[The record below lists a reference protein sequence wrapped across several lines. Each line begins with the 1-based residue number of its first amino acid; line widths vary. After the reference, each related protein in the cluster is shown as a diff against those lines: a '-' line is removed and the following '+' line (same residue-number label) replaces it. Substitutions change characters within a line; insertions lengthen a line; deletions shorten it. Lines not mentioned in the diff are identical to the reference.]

1 MTLLQNAE
9 LLRVDRVSKVFGG
22 HKGILGGS
30 KPLLRAVDSVSFNLD
45 RGETLGL
52 VGESGSGKSTLG
64 RLVLRLLDSSDG
76 SITFEGK
83 EISTL
88 SPRAVR
94 GLRQRMQMVFQDPY
108 GSLDPRMTAGDII
121 AEPLLVHGTPKHE
134 IGGLVR
140 DAMRQVGLSVA
151 MASRYP
157 HEFSGGQR
165 QRIGIA
171 RAIVLRPS
179 LLVLDEP
186 VSALDV
192 SVQAQILNLLRDL
205 QRKLGLAYLFIAH
218 DLSVVRHVSDRVA
231 VMYLGRIIEIAARD
245 HLYENPRHPYT
256 ISLLSAVPVADPVK
270 ERSRTRI
277 LMHGEIGSAAA
288 MPTGCSFHKRCFRAR
303 LISARPGVEPTVT
316 SDGGTVP
323 RICASEVPALRAQ
336 PGRTHAVAC
345 HFADDTPPPSVEH

>member
-1 MTLLQNAE
+1 MTAPQTAE
-9 LLRVDRVSKVFGG
+9 LLRVDRLSKVFGG
-22 HKGILGGS
+22 HTGVLGRP
-30 KPLLRAVDSVSFNLD
+30 KPLLRAVDSVSFNLN

-88 SPRAVR
+88 PPRAVR

-121 AEPLLVHGTPKHE
+121 AEPLVVHGTPKQE
-134 IGGLVR
+134 IEGLVR
-140 DAMRQVGLSVA
+140 DAMRQVGLSAA

-231 VMYLGRIIEIAARD
+231 VMYLGRIVEVAARD
-245 HLYENPRHPYT
+245 ELYENPRHPYT

-288 MPTGCSFHKRCFRAR
+288 LPSGCSFHQRCFRAR
-303 LISARPGVEPTVT
+303 LVGARGGVETAT
-316 SDGGTVP
+316 IRDGGVVP
-323 RICASEVPALRAQ
+323 RRCGSEVPVLSAE
-336 PGRTHAVAC
+336 PGRTHGVAC
-345 HFADDTPPPSVEH
+345 HFADDTQAPSVEH

>member
-1 MTLLQNAE
+1 MIMSQPAE
-9 LLRVDRVSKVFGG
+9 LLRVDRLSKVFGG
-22 HKGILGGS
+22 HVGILGRT
-30 KPLLRAVDSVSFNLD
+30 KPLLRAVDSVSFNLG

-64 RLVLRLLDSSDG
+64 RLVLRLLESSDG
-76 SITFEGK
+76 SIVFEGK
-83 EISTL
+83 DISSL
-88 SPRAVR
+88 SNRAVR

-121 AEPLLVHGTPKHE
+121 AEPLLVHGTPKPE
-134 IGGLVR
+134 IEGLVR
-140 DAMRQVGLSVA
+140 DAMRQVGLSSA

-171 RAIVLRPS
+171 RAIILRPS

-192 SVQAQILNLLRDL
+192 SVQAQILNLLQDL

-231 VMYLGRIIEIAARD
+231 VMYLGRIVEVASRD
-245 HLYENPRHPYT
+245 ELYESPRHPYT
-256 ISLLSAVPVADPVK
+256 ISLLSAVPVADPAK

-288 MPTGCSFHKRCFRAR
+288 LPSGCSFHQRCFRAR
-303 LISARPGVEPTVT
+303 LIGARAGVATATVSGGGRVPSLCAAEIPTL
-316 SDGGTVP
+316 SM
-323 RICASEVPALRAQ
+323 Q
-336 PGRTHAVAC
+336 PDSTHAVAC
-345 HFADDTPPPSVEH
+345 HFADDTQAPLEH